1 MRTML
6 ILVAALSLSFMPGDK
21 DKYEVKDN
29 VATLNGKPI
38 FRMDH
43 KDKWANDFKLQTLD
57 GKDVAYFKWEVFND
71 KNAISQ
77 GNPEGRKTYYDILFY
92 ESGLKCE
99 MSAAYTKKQLAKE
112 LHYHNLVF
120 ENVVNP
126 DAIKTFV
133 LIHGTKFSEL
143 RRGGT
148 TVIINN

>member
-1 MRTML
+1 MRTL
-6 ILVAALSLSFMPGDK
+6 LLVLAALSLSFVAGKK

-29 VATLNGKPI
+29 VASLNGKPL
-38 FRMDH
+38 FRMDQ

-57 GKDVAYFKWEVFND
+57 GKDVAYFKWEVFKD

-77 GNPEGRKTYYDILFY
+77 GNPEGRTTYYDILFY

-99 MSAAYTKKQLAKE
+99 ISAAYTRKSLAKE
-112 LHYHNLVF
+112 LHYHNLVL
-120 ENVVNP
+120 ENQVND

-133 LIHGTKFSEL
+133 LIHGTKFSDQ
-143 RRGGT
+143 RRTGT